1 MAKFKCL
8 KECKSKETGEI
19 FKPNVEYDLTIK
31 FVETLEKNIEDQ
43 EKYKGTGPY
52 FERVDVKPKT
62 TEKKEEE
69 ASE

>member
-8 KECKSKETGEI
+8 KECKSKETGDI

-31 FVETLEKNIEDQ
+31 FVETLEKNIDDQ
-43 EKYKGTGPY
+43 KKFEGTGPY

-62 TEKKEEE
+62 TEKKEE